1 MPTTVYG
8 TQNMNGFQMKIRT
21 AIAVTLAVMG
31 LSLSATAHADDGE
44 LFDKTHAAFDQ
55 LLKQNVN
62 NGMVNYAA
70 LVEAHDG
77 SVSVLQPYLE
87 SLAAV
92 KQDDFETW
100 EISDQ
105 LAFMVNL
112 YNAATLQL
120 IVDNY
125 PVDSIKEIG
134 WWGHNAWKK
143 KVISLFGRRIS
154 LDYLEHDIIRAQFQE
169 PGIHFALVCAAKGCP
184 ELRSEAYVGAK
195 LVEQFDDQSRIFL
208 ADSNKNRFDD
218 KNGTVYLSN
227 IFRWYGEDFAK
238 DNVELLAVLMKYWPE
253 EVQAQLRQHNFKALD
268 VNYTHYDWSLNE
280 MADASLSK
288 RK

>member
-1 MPTTVYG
+1 
-8 TQNMNGFQMKIRT
+8 MNGFQISWRSASYVVT
-21 AIAVTLAVMG
+21 TTLALCFSA
-31 LSLSATAHADDGE
+31 LSFAADDAADDGE
-44 LFDKTHAAFDQ
+44 LFDKGHTVFTQ
-55 LLKQNVN
+55 LLSENVAD
-62 NGMVNYAA
+62 GMVNYAA
-70 LVEAHDG
+70 LVEANDG
-77 SVSVLQPYLE
+77 GASVLRPYLE
-87 SLAAV
+87 SLAEV
-92 KQDDFETW
+92 EQDDFETW

-120 IVDNY
+120 IVDHY

-143 KVISLFGRRIS
+143 KIISLFGRRIS

-184 ELRSEAYVGAK
+184 ELRPEAYVGAK

-208 ADSNKNRFDD
+208 ADTEKNRFDD
-218 KNGTVYLSN
+218 KRGKIYLSN

-238 DNVELLAVLMKYWPE
+238 NDVELLAVLMDYWPT
-253 EVQAQLRQHNFKALD
+253 EVQAQLRQHNFKAID

-280 MADASLSK
+280 MKDASLSK
-288 RK
+288 R

>member
-1 MPTTVYG
+1 
-8 TQNMNGFQMKIRT
+8 MNGFQNKLRST
-21 AIAVTLAVMG
+21 LTIAFTFIGFG
-31 LSLSATAHADDGE
+31 LSSAAYSADEDE
-44 LFDKTHAAFDQ
+44 LFDITHSAYSQ
-55 LLKQNVN
+55 LLQDNVKS
-62 NGMVNYAA
+62 GMVNYAS

-77 SVSVLQPYLE
+77 GNSVLKPYLQ
-87 SLAAV
+87 SLFEV
-92 KQDDFETW
+92 EQDDFEKW

-143 KVISLFGRRIS
+143 KVINLFGRWIS

-218 KNGTVYLSN
+218 KNGKIYLSN

-238 DNVELLAVLMKYWPE
+238 TDVELLAVLKEYWPE
-253 EVQAQLRQHNFKALD
+253 EVQAQLRRHNFQAID

-280 MADASLSK
+280 MDDASLSK
-288 RK
+288 R

>member
-1 MPTTVYG
+1 
-8 TQNMNGFQMKIRT
+8 MNGFQRKMRSALAT
-21 AIAVTLAVMG
+21 TLAVLG
-31 LSLSATAHADDGE
+31 LSLSATGYAEDGE
-44 LFDKTHAAFDQ
+44 LFDITHGVFNQ
-55 LLKQNVN
+55 LLNDNVKD
-62 NGMVNYAA
+62 GMVNYAA

-77 SVSVLQPYLE
+77 GASVLSPYLD
-87 SLAAV
+87 SLADV

-143 KVISLFGRRIS
+143 KVISLFGRSIS
-154 LDYLEHDIIRAQFQE
+154 LDMLEHDIIRAQFQE

-195 LVEQFDDQSRIFL
+195 LVEQFDDQSRVFL

-218 KNGTVYLSN
+218 KTGKVYLSN
-227 IFRWYGEDFAK
+227 IFRWYGEDFAST
-238 DNVELLAVLMKYWPE
+238 NAELLAVLMKYWPE
-253 EVQAQLRQHNFKALD
+253 KVQAQLRQHNFKAID

-280 MADASLSK
+280 MTDASLSK
-288 RK
+288 K

>member
-1 MPTTVYG
+1 
-8 TQNMNGFQMKIRT
+8 MNGFHHNIRYGLAT
-21 AIAVTLAVMG
+21 IIAVIGFGTSLLAY
-31 LSLSATAHADDGE
+31 AADEKPTVSDGE
-44 LFDKTHAAFDQ
+44 LFDITHAVYSQ
-55 LLKQNVN
+55 LLNDNVK

-70 LVEAHDG
+70 LVEAHD
-77 SVSVLQPYLE
+77 SSNSVLKPYLE

-92 KQDDFETW
+92 KQDDFERW

-105 LAFMVNL
+105 LAFMLNL
-112 YNAATLQL
+112 YNASTLQL

-143 KVISLFGRRIS
+143 KVIRLFGRSIS

-195 LVEQFDDQSRIFL
+195 LVEQLDDQSRLFL

-218 KNGTVYLSN
+218 KNATVYLSN
-227 IFRWYGEDFAK
+227 IFRWYGDDFAET
-238 DNVELLAVLMKYWPE
+238 DAELLAILQSYWPE
-253 EVQAQLRQHNFKALD
+253 EIQKQLHRHNFQAVE
-268 VNYTHYDWSLNE
+268 VNYTQYDWSLNE
-280 MADASLSK
+280 MKDASLSK
-288 RK
+288 R

>member
-1 MPTTVYG
+1 
-8 TQNMNGFQMKIRT
+8 MNGFQKKIRT
-21 AIAVTLAVMG
+21 AFTVTFAVLG
-31 LSLSATAHADDGE
+31 LSLSATGHAADHE
-44 LFDKTHAAFDQ
+44 NQALFDKTHGVYNQ
-55 LLKQNVN
+55 LLQDNVK

-77 SVSVLQPYLE
+77 SLSILTPYLE
-87 SLAAV
+87 SLAEVA
-92 KQDDFETW
+92 QDDFETW
-100 EISDQ
+100 VVSDQ

-120 IVDNY
+120 IVDHY

-143 KVISLFGRRIS
+143 KIINLFGRHIS

-169 PGIHFALVCAAKGCP
+169 PEIHFALVCAAKGCP
-184 ELRSEAYVGAK
+184 ELRSEAYVGPK

-218 KNGTVYLSN
+218 KNGKIYLSN

-238 DNVELLAVLMKYWPE
+238 DNVELLAVLQEHWPE
-253 EVQAQLRQHNFKALD
+253 EVQAQLRQHNFKAID
-268 VNYTHYDWSLNE
+268 INYTQYDWSLNE
-280 MADASLSK
+280 MNDASLSK
-288 RK
+288 R